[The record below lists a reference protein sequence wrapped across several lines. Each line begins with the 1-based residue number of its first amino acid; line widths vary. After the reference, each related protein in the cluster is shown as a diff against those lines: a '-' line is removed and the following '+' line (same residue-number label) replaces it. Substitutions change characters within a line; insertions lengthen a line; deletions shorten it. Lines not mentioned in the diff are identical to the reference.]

1 MPLFSLRFSVGDCNS
16 NGDNMN
22 RYMDGGTD
30 RFIETDKLFRTECSM
45 RIYKNNTR
53 NTGKPQKSYF
63 LVSLPLRGGG
73 GEGPGKKE
81 FFEALKKQKMWPLS
95 SRGER

>member
-53 NTGKPQKSYF
+53 NKGKPQKKLFFSVPTTKTLPPPPSTKTEIQYF
-63 LVSLPLRGGG
+63 KFSIRQQLTLMYI
-73 GEGPGKKE
+73 
-81 FFEALKKQKMWPLS
+81 F
-95 SRGER
+95 